1 LVGRRHACG
10 QAWRGGIRHAWCSA
24 HPARPAGRPE
34 EFTAATAMPWRTVW
48 DVEMFR
54 QRGKINNIW
63 IDQKPRRKHI
73 YPYICGPLLWPGI
86 IIRYCHL
93 ELVGCMHA
101 CMGHM
106 TCHVLA

>member
-1 LVGRRHACG
+1 MGRRHACG

-24 HPARPAGRPE
+24 HPGRPAGRPE
-34 EFTAATAMPWRTVW
+34 EFAAATAMPWRTVW

-54 QRGKINNIW
+54 QREKKQHMELW

-73 YPYICGPLLWPGI
+73 YPYLWSITMARYYNQILSPGT
-86 IIRYCHL
+86 RR
-93 ELVGCMHA
+93 MHA
-101 CMGHM
+101 SMGHM